1 MKIIFSPT
9 KTMRKDCDNHSS
21 NTIPMFINKTSELLV
36 MMKGFDCKQLEKIYR
51 CSEKIANDNYLL
63 FQNMDL
69 YNDLTQAVN
78 CYCGISYKYLASSL
92 MNQNQLSYLNDHLR
106 ILSGFY
112 GILRPFD
119 GIREYRLDFDC
130 MSDLYQFW
138 SDLIYKEMFKDKEVI
153 INLASKEYSVLLEK
167 YLQSDD
173 KLINVDFLHLEK
185 DVKMIHSSADY
196 LHLDIMDGT
205 LVPNISFG
213 FPIVEAVSKAV
224 SIPLDAHLM
233 VVNPQKWF
241 SRLSELGV
249 EMVSFHLEATGWKA
263 KSESG

>member
-1 MKIIFSPT
+1 MKIIISPT

-119 GIREYRLDFDC
+119 GIREYRLDFYC

-173 KLINVDFLHLEK
+173 ELINVDFLHLENGKYKVKSTYSKMARGSLARYMCENNIEEIK
-185 DVKMIHSSADY
+185 DIKSFTGLGFSY
-196 LHLDIMDGT
+196 CQKLSNER
-205 LVPNISFG
+205 NIVF
-213 FPIVEAVSKAV
+213 
-224 SIPLDAHLM
+224 
-233 VVNPQKWF
+233 VN
-241 SRLSELGV
+241 
-249 EMVSFHLEATGWKA
+249 
-263 KSESG
+263 ES